1 MASLAENLKPP
12 FFAAILNEHMQPK
25 SFDDEITPSDE
36 MVSIAPSQPG
46 FLGLETTRD
55 ENGKGIIVS
64 YWTDLR
70 SEKAWEHR
78 GDNEIRNQFGGKT
91 LEQTC
96 AIRISKIEHQIGSEK
111 PLKAGPRAIP
121 ESTMVASIGA
131 LLLSAFPAVSE
142 LLGHQAVR

>member
-55 ENGKGIIVS
+55 ENGKGITIS
-64 YWTDLR
+64 YWSDLR

-78 GDNEIRNQFGGKT
+78 GDNEIRSHFGGKT

-96 AIRISKIEHQIGSEK
+96 AIQISKIEHKIGSDK
-111 PLKAGPRAIP
+111 SLKAGPRAIP
-121 ESTMVASIGA
+121 ESAMVASIGA
-131 LLLSAFPAVSE
+131 IILSAFPAISG
-142 LLGHQAVR
+142 LLGYEAVQ